1 MKAILKYLGIS
12 FIIIGV
18 VIFAIDYFFKVNSN
32 ALLIIGLIIVLVGVI
47 GQIWTMKKEGEATK

>member
-12 FIIIGV
+12 LIIIGV

-32 ALLIIGLIIVLVGVI
+32 ALLIVGLIIVLVGVI